1 MSQNTTV
8 NSSSSDPYITQLVQK
23 EVNKAEV
30 ASNEQLA
37 QVLGTL
43 RDLLQ
48 LLSGLK
54 TSSIGSGGEENA
66 QVGKVDHAQAASSFK
81 ASSLGSGGEESS
93 KVEKADRYQAASSFK
108 EPLLGPGGEPHT
120 AVHSVRS

>member
-8 NSSSSDPYITQLVQK
+8 NSSSSDPYIAQLVQK

-54 TSSIGSGGEENA
+54 TSSIGSGGEEN
-66 QVGKVDHAQAASSFK
+66 GKVEKVDRAQAASSFK
-81 ASSLGSGGEESS
+81 ASSLGPGGEENS
-93 KVEKADRYQAASSFK
+93 KVEKVDRAQAASSFK
-108 EPLLGPGGEPHT
+108 ESLLGPGGEAHT